1 MNCMDVRARLFL
13 SCWKEAVCSSQ
24 SKHKFRT
31 HTREE
36 ALSFERMLAK
46 RDNSGKHLIHV

>member
-31 HTREE
+31 HSREE
-36 ALSFERMLAK
+36 VLSFKRMLDK
-46 RDNSGKHLIHV
+46 RDHSGKRLIHV